1 MPAGRKAESRYHPA
15 IAKRIQELVQ
25 SKVKISHMIAM
36 LNEEYETAPQ
46 NEKQLRKFYGDTIAA
61 ARGKA
66 VEQVGKKVYDQ
77 AVDGH
82 FPSQEMFLT
91 TQDDWSKK
99 EQLGVT
105 LEDDEDNSA
114 IATILAMLGKDKK
127 D

>member
-1 MPAGRKAESRYHPA
+1 MPAGRKAEVRYHPA
-15 IAKRIQELVQ
+15 IAKRIEELIQ

-36 LNEEYETAPQ
+36 LNEEYETAPN

-66 VEQVGKKVYDQ
+66 VEQVGKKVYEQ
-77 AVDGH
+77 AVEGH